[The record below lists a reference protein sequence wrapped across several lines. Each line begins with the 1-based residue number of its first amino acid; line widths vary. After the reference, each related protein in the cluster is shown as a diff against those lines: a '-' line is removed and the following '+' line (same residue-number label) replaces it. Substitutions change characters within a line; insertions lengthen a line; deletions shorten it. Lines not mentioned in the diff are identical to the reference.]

1 MTAGR
6 SVVTVEADHAP
17 TLSICVVL
25 YGGGH
30 LALDA
35 LASVV
40 ERTTVPYEVIV
51 VDNCSPDG
59 SGSLVRART
68 RGVRFVANRVNV
80 GFGGAMNQAAEAARG
95 RYLCLLNP
103 DAIVT
108 DGWAEPLIARLRD
121 RPGVGAVS
129 PLLLEPDGQ
138 TVQEAGS
145 FVDRTGYTFPIGT
158 AMAGPLGPDAIFAR
172 VCDYASAACLVLD
185 RGAFEQS
192 GGFDLRFRPAY
203 FEDAD
208 LAFTLAEHG
217 WQTWFEPASRVR
229 HARGG
234 TDANGRALA
243 LVAANH
249 PRFVEKWGN
258 ELVRRPAF
266 DLESS
271 GDGLALRDWR
281 AARRVLVVDD
291 GACEPPGV
299 VAVAGR
305 WLTSSW
311 RPMVTVV
318 SAQPRP
324 PDAGDVEWLTVADG
338 NARSRL
344 VEGRSAHYDAIVNVD
359 LSTEP
364 VDEAALPV
372 ERPRSP
378 HSGARDRYRWPGSP

>member
-1 MTAGR
+1 MTAGP
-6 SVVTVEADHAP
+6 SVVSVEADHAP

-30 LALDA
+30 LALEA
-35 LASVV
+35 LGAVV

-95 RYLCLLNP
+95 RYLCLLNL

-108 DGWAEPLIARLRD
+108 DGWDEPLIARLRD
-121 RPGVGAVS
+121 RADVGAVS
-129 PLLLEPDGQ
+129 PLLLEPDGH

-158 AMAGPLGPDAIFAR
+158 ASAGPLGPDALFAR
-172 VCDYASAACLVLD
+172 VCDYASAACLVVD

-192 GGFDLRFRPAY
+192 GGFDLRYRPAY
-203 FEDAD
+203 FEDPD

-217 WQTWFEPASRVR
+217 WQTWFEPVSRVC
-229 HARGG
+229 HVRGG
-234 TDANGRALA
+234 IDANGRALT

-249 PRFVEKWGN
+249 PRFVEKWGV
-258 ELVRRPAF
+258 ELARRPAF
-266 DLESS
+266 DPESS
-271 GDGLALRDWR
+271 DDGLTLRDWR
-281 AARRVLVVDD
+281 AAHRVLLIDD

-299 VAVAGR
+299 VAVAAR
-305 WLTSSW
+305 WLTSSS

-318 SAQPRP
+318 STSPRP

-338 NARSRL
+338 DARTRL
-344 VEGRSAHYDAIVNVD
+344 VEDRSAHYDAVVNVD

-364 VDEAALPV
+364 FDEAALPV
-372 ERPRSP
+372 GGTPLSP
-378 HSGARDRYRWPGSP
+378 SGNGDRYRWPGSG

>member
-1 MTAGR
+1 MTAGP

-30 LALDA
+30 LALEA
-35 LASVV
+35 LGAVV

-95 RYLCLLNP
+95 RYLCLLNL

-108 DGWAEPLIARLRD
+108 DGWDEPLIARLRD
-121 RPGVGAVS
+121 RADVGAVS
-129 PLLLEPDGQ
+129 PLLLEPDGH

-158 AMAGPLGPDAIFAR
+158 ASAGPLGPDALFAR

-192 GGFDLRFRPAY
+192 GGFDLRYRPAY
-203 FEDAD
+203 FEDPD

-217 WQTWFEPASRVR
+217 WQTWFEPASRVC
-229 HARGG
+229 HVRGG
-234 TDANGRALA
+234 TDANGRALT

-249 PRFVEKWGN
+249 PRFVEKWGV
-258 ELVRRPAF
+258 ELARRPAF
-266 DLESS
+266 DPESS
-271 GDGLALRDWR
+271 DDGLTLRDWR
-281 AARRVLVVDD
+281 AARRVLLVDD

-299 VAVAGR
+299 VAVAR
-305 WLTSSW
+305 KWLTSSS

-318 SAQPRP
+318 STSPRP
-324 PDAGDVEWLTVADG
+324 PDAGGVEWLTVADG
-338 NARSRL
+338 DARTRL
-344 VEGRSAHYDAIVNVD
+344 AEDRSAHYDAVVNVD

-364 VDEAALPV
+364 FDEAALPV
-372 ERPRSP
+372 GGTPLSP
-378 HSGARDRYRWPGSP
+378 SGNDDRYRWPGSP